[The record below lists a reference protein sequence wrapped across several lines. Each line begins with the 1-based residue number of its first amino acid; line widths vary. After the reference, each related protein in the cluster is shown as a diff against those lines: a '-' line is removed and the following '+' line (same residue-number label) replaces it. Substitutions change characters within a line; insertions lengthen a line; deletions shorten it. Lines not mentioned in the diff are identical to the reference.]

1 MTEKKLKITK
11 EREEHD
17 LTKQKLSFASHVPA
31 TTIGQIES
39 GRFVPYGPQLERL
52 ARALGFLGDPAE
64 LLEPVDA
71 QDCVES

>member
-1 MTEKKLKITK
+1 MTGKKLRLTECRE
-11 EREEHD
+11 ERE

-39 GRFVPYGPQLERL
+39 GRFRPYPPQLERL

-64 LLEPVDA
+64 LLEPVETPER
-71 QDCVES
+71 VES